1 MTVQEVIITSAR
13 PIAHDAL
20 AKANQKLASYSG
32 ARARLWH
39 YTSSH
44 DMLVLRVALRDSTEV
59 FWVFSFTERIVMPTF
74 WRMENP
80 AVSRKD
86 EQDFI
91 LTDNSVELVFRE
103 LAVSQRWN
111 PCG

>member
-1 MTVQEVIITSAR
+1 MTYQEVLITSAR
-13 PIAHDAL
+13 PIADDAL
-20 AKANQKLASYSG
+20 EKASQKLASYSG
-32 ARARLWH
+32 AQVRLWH

-44 DMLVLRVALRDSTEV
+44 DMLALRVTLSDSTV
-59 FWVFSFTERIVMPTF
+59 IFLVFSFTDRIVMPTF

-80 AVSRKD
+80 AVIRKD

-91 LTDNSVELVFRE
+91 LTDNGVELVFRE